1 MRMNTLIQACNF
13 NFKKAPMVGL
23 AIDAIMLM
31 QTENS
36 CFFFFIKKNKT
47 TINKYEFTPYTR
59 TINNF
64 LC

>member
-36 CFFFFIKKNKT
+36 CFFFFIKKTK
-47 TINKYEFTPYTR
+47 P
-59 TINNF
+59 
-64 LC
+64 L

>member
-36 CFFFFIKKNKT
+36 SFFLKKNKT
-47 TINKYEFTPYTR
+47 TINKYEFTPYTC

>member
-1 MRMNTLIQACNF
+1 MNTLIQACNF

-36 CFFFFIKKNKT
+36 SFFLKKKT
-47 TINKYEFTPYTR
+47 KP
-59 TINNF
+59 
-64 LC
+64 L

>member
-36 CFFFFIKKNKT
+36 SFFLKKKQNHYK
-47 TINKYEFTPYTR
+47 
-59 TINNF
+59 
-64 LC
+64 